1 MAEKYDSLS
10 HTKYY
15 TRYHIIFTPK
25 LVITHEYSWQN
36 RLFFDIYSIYMYT
49 IYREDAC
56 TLLIVF

>member
-36 RLFFDIYSIYMYT
+36 RLFLTFIAYICILYIEKMH
-49 IYREDAC
+49 A
-56 TLLIVF
+56 LF